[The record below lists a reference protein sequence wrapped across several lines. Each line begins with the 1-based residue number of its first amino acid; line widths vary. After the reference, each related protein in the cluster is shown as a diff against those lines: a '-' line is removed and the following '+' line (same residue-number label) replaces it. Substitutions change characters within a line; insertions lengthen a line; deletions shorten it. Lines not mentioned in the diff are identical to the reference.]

1 MNGETQD
8 SLSGLV
14 CLWGWQ
20 GGTGWKINSLLYSV
34 PLKGSP
40 RQGLFTVEGF
50 YPKSATFF
58 FIQSAF
64 IQWFR
69 TAFPKYIM

>member
-20 GGTGWKINSLLYSV
+20 GGTGWNINCLLYSV

-50 YPKSATFF
+50 YPKSAVF
-58 FIQSAF
+58 FILSGF
-64 IQWFR
+64 IKWFR
-69 TAFPKYIM
+69 TVFLKFIM